1 MIFDSTKLKIGDVFY
16 QIHDHI
22 NSFKNRKEHR
32 VIDGEDWFKY
42 TIPIHTYTISTLKVI
57 GILRKELEGD
67 WSDMEKSALYT
78 QYYVEYDYKNYVQ
91 RTTIDFYLEDVNN
104 YFFDKD
110 EALARIEIL
119 DAAAREMDKQ

>member
-1 MIFDSTKLKIGDVFY
+1 MTFDSTKLKIGDVFY
-16 QIHDHI
+16 QIHEHI

-42 TIPIHTYTISTLKVI
+42 TIPIHTYTISTSKVV

-67 WSDMEKSALYT
+67 WTDLEESDLYT
-78 QYYVEYDYKNYVQ
+78 KYYVEYEHKKSTQ
-91 RTTIDFYLEDVNN
+91 RITIDFYLEDLDN

-110 EALARIEIL
+110 QALARIEIL
-119 DAAAREMDKQ
+119 DASAREIDRR